1 MIKKSPCQ
9 EKRFC
14 DRMMFV
20 DVSILSKDSIKIK
33 GKNSS
38 FVIDP
43 VAQIQ
48 KVTADA
54 IVFLKD
60 TEEMAAAER
69 VTDYR
74 IIIKG
79 AGEYEVA
86 GTRILGTKSDG
97 NFLYSFNI
105 DSMSVFVVRAS
116 GLSISQETGDYNI
129 LILNVDCDFKDTM
142 VTGFSPGVVILFG
155 EKAQE
160 ALKMLGKEGGKSQ
173 KFSISAD
180 KLPLEMQAV
189 LLQ

>member
-1 MIKKSPCQ
+1 
-9 EKRFC
+9 
-14 DRMMFV
+14 MFV
-20 DVSILSKDSIKIK
+20 DVSVLSKDSIKIK

-43 VAQIQ
+43 MAQIQ
-48 KVTADA
+48 EVGADA
-54 IVFLKD
+54 VVFLKD
-60 TEEMAAAER
+60 IEKPVVER

-74 IIIKG
+74 VIIKG
-79 AGEYEVA
+79 GGEYEVA
-86 GTRILGTKSDG
+86 GTRILGTKSNG

-105 DSMSVFVVRAS
+105 DSISVFVARTS
-116 GLSISQETGDYNI
+116 GLSKSQETGDYNI

-142 VTGFSPGVVILFG
+142 VTGFSPSIVILFG

-160 ALKMLGKEGGKSQ
+160 ALKMLGKESSKSQ

-180 KLPLEMQAV
+180 KLPLEMQVV

>member
-1 MIKKSPCQ
+1 
-9 EKRFC
+9 
-14 DRMMFV
+14 MFV
-20 DVSILSKDSIKIK
+20 DVYLLSKISIKIK

-38 FVIDP
+38 FLIDP
-43 VAQIQ
+43 TAQIE
-48 KVTADA
+48 KVSADA

-60 TEEMAAAER
+60 IEDNQAIER

-74 IIIKG
+74 VIIKG

-86 GTRILGTKSDG
+86 GTRILGIKSNG

-105 DSMSVFVVRAS
+105 DNISVLVARTC
-116 GLSISQETGDYNI
+116 GLSQNQETGDYNV

-142 VTGFSPGVVILFG
+142 VAGFSPQTIILFG

-160 ALKMLGKEGGKSQ
+160 ALKMLGGSASKSQ
-173 KFSISAD
+173 KFSIAAD
-180 KLPLEMQAV
+180 KLSLEMQVV